1 MVSWPA
7 TWKVLVTS
15 GLESK
20 VSYLRREQYGRD
32 QGPFLESPDNI
43 SGPQSYFIS
52 ARFTLKIQILLNL
65 GSKIVS

>member
-1 MVSWPA
+1 MVSWLA
-7 TWKVLVTS
+7 AWKGSCHLW
-15 GLESK
+15 L
-20 VSYLRREQYGRD
+20 REQGFLSKECGRE

-43 SGPQSYFIS
+43 SGPQSYFMS